1 MVNDILFPILTTD
14 LWDPYYYG
22 VMFQFFVSVGMS
34 ILRDTGKDSA
44 LTGICWDSQH
54 TESCKVQSLPYQF
67 SLLFS
72 KAGTEQNYRPILMPF
87 RMVRFS
93 FQTYYILLLN
103 SKVLFCDSF
112 PMFDG
117 L

>member
-1 MVNDILFPILTTD
+1 
-14 LWDPYYYG
+14 
-22 VMFQFFVSVGMS
+22 MS

-103 SKVLFCDSF
+103 SKALFCDSF